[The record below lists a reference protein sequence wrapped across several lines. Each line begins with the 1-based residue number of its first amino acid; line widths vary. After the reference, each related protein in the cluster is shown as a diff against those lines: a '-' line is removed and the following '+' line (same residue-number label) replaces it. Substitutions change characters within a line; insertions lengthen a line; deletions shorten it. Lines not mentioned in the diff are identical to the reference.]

1 MGRGRR
7 AISLSASCPRLF
19 VDMRELAGGRASQAV
34 ERVRRAPPPSLRAK
48 RAAAAAIDLSPRP
61 ERAAWDWQT

>member
-1 MGRGRR
+1 
-7 AISLSASCPRLF
+7 
-19 VDMRELAGGRASQAV
+19 MRELAGGRASQAV